1 MSIDEANGNIRTEHL
16 SGEPPLSICIRGERA
31 SDARAIADVHVHAF
45 DEGLDMGVVSLVS
58 ALRLSS
64 TYNPVLSLVAEV
76 EGKDG
81 TMPDSGGQI
90 IGHLMFTPVS
100 ILLGGQ
106 QVEAAILSP
115 VGVLPMWQRRGIG
128 SRLIREGHRRLR
140 ELHVDMVVVLGHSE
154 YYPRFGYRTHMYGT
168 CGVVSDRRNVKIAA
182 SADCYQNKLYQI
194 RRIRS
199 EDIPLL
205 FSWWEQW
212 LGDVDLSI
220 RPGSSS
226 LDWLS
231 SDKRTMAG
239 ILCERDEPIGYVR
252 VDSTNPEHIRCILP
266 SGADALERM
275 LSWLFGRCDGHV
287 QELTLPLHPDSQMV
301 RRSRQPCRPVMQSWA
316 AGMICPLNPDHA
328 AVAAYCDGV
337 SQGTRNPGL
346 VIWPGSF
353 DVT

>member
-1 MSIDEANGNIRTEHL
+1 MKTMSSEANGNIQTEHL

-64 TYNPVLSLVAEV
+64 TYNPALSLVAEV

-81 TMPDSGGQI
+81 TMPDSGGYI
-90 IGHLMFTPVS
+90 IGHAMLTAVS

-168 CGVVSDRRNVKIAA
+168 CGVAIDRRNVKIAA
-182 SADCYQNKLYQI
+182 SAGCCQI
-194 RRIRS
+194 RRVRL

-212 LGDVDLSI
+212 FGDVDLSI
-220 RPGSSS
+220 RPGSSP

-231 SDKRTMAG
+231 PDKRTMAG

-252 VDSTNPEHIRCILP
+252 VDSINPEHIRCIVP
-266 SGADALERM
+266 GGAHALERM

-287 QELTLPLHPDSQMV
+287 QELTLPLHPDAQMV
-301 RRSRQPCRPVMQSWA
+301 RRSQQPWRPVMQSWA
-316 AGMICPLNPDHA
+316 AGMIYPLNPDQA
-328 AVAAYCDGV
+328 VVAAYCDGV